1 MTCDS
6 ASGVDQLANLAV
18 APIALGMVVG
28 LGTGRAA
35 SRAIHALGQRV
46 KNESLKITCVATS
59 ARSAELAA
67 SLGLHVR
74 SMRGVCEI
82 DYLFDGAD
90 EVDPNLAMTKGAGG
104 AMTWEKIAAEAA
116 SKRVYCID
124 ESKLVEHLGERF
136 ALPVEVLEF
145 GVLVTAQRLRL
156 LGLAPA
162 LRLDD
167 KSTLALADGA
177 NEIAGT
183 AFDRAARTDEGNCIL
198 DCGYGDSVTSG
209 LKALADGIDLI
220 PGVIGHGLF
229 VDQADEV
236 LIESEDRSRVE
247 RRVR

>member
-6 ASGVDQLANLAV
+6 ASGVDQLASMAV
-18 APIALGMVVG
+18 AAVASGMVVG

-35 SRAIHALGQRV
+35 GRAIHALALRV
-46 KNESLKITCVATS
+46 KNESLDITCIATS

-67 SLGLHVR
+67 SLGLQVR
-74 SMRGVCEI
+74 SMRDVCEI

-90 EVDPNLAMTKGAGG
+90 EVDPSLAMTKGAGG

-124 ESKLVEHLGERF
+124 ESKLVSHLGERF

-145 GVLVTAQRLRL
+145 GLQVTAQRLRL
-156 LGLAPA
+156 LGLGPA

-167 KSTLALADGA
+167 KSTVSPAQDT
-177 NEIAGT
+177 AGI
-183 AFDRAARTDEGNCIL
+183 DDRLIERAARTDEGNCIL
-198 DCGYGDSVTSG
+198 DCAYGHAEHGG

-236 LIESEDRSRVE
+236 LIESADRSHVE